1 MDYLVYLTVEAYTT
15 EDGDMYAYVG
25 EGTTTRI
32 TTETLEMLSGYQNG
46 GLIGVSPVKKSQIS
60 LSVGKTTYHHVRN
73 SS

>member
-1 MDYLVYLTVEAYTT
+1 MDYLVCLTVEGYTT

-25 EGTTTRI
+25 EGTATRI

-46 GLIGVSPVKKSQIS
+46 GLIGVSPVKNPRF